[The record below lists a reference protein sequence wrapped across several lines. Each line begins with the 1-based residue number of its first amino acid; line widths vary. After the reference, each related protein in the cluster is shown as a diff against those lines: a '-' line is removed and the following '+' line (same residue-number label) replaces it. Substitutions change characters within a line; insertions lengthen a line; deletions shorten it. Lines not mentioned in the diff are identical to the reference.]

1 MRLSVAALT
10 ACMALL
16 GETVVSFQSQSSIG
30 QSSRVACVTSKQ
42 ARTSNDVLTGVQ
54 PGSYGFLNHR
64 SPLSRLNMG
73 MEEFLT
79 GRDEKQRKADNDNYL
94 AEQQKRVERINGL
107 EPEIEDL
114 DDDELVEK
122 TQEFKE
128 RLKNGENMN
137 ESLLEEAFAVVREAA
152 W

>member
-1 MRLSVAALT
+1 
-10 ACMALL
+10 
-16 GETVVSFQSQSSIG
+16 
-30 QSSRVACVTSKQ
+30 
-42 ARTSNDVLTGVQ
+42 
-54 PGSYGFLNHR
+54 
-64 SPLSRLNMG
+64 